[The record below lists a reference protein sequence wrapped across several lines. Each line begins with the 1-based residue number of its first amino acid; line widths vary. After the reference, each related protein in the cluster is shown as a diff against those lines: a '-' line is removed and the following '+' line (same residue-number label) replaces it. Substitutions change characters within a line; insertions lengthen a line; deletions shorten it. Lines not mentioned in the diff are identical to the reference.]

1 MRILII
7 DDDGQLCQNLT
18 YQLRKNG
25 MDADVC
31 LNGEDGL
38 SAAKKDIYDLILL
51 DRMLPGLS
59 GTEVL
64 SAIREDG
71 IHTPVIL
78 ITALGDIS
86 QRVQGL
92 DAGADDYLVKPIA
105 FEELMARIRSIGRR
119 PRFIDRGEKLHY
131 RDLSFDVNAKV
142 LSCGETSC
150 RLSRTEGN
158 LMEVFLKN
166 PGQVLARKI
175 LVNKVWGIDTEI
187 EDGNLDNFIHFLRRR
202 LKSVGSCLSIRTIRG
217 VGYSLEE

>member
-105 FEELMARIRSIGRR
+105 FEELMARIRSVQRR
-119 PRFIDRGEKLHY
+119 PR
-131 RDLSFDVNAKV
+131 DLIAGQILQFHDVTLDINSKI
-142 LSCGETSC
+142 LSCNGESC
-150 RLSRTEGN
+150 SLSRKEGD
-158 LMEVFLKN
+158 LLEIFLRY
-166 PGQVLARKI
+166 PGRILARNQI
-175 LVNKVWGIDTEI
+175 LTRVWGIDTEI
-187 EDGNLDNFIHFLRRR
+187 EDGNLDNYIHFLRRR
-202 LKSVGSCLSIRTIRG
+202 LKSVHSSLSIRTARG
-217 VGYSLEE
+217 IGYCLEV